1 MPTPSFSRR
10 QLLQTGSLT
19 VALGALV
26 AACGDDSAEEAG
38 APGRVGY
45 APPATPLPDV
55 ETNDIV
61 YLRTTTSIEQ
71 TLVET
76 YEQIAAMDVLDG
88 QAATVLDRLI
98 EDHRAAVT
106 ATAELTTDAGGEA
119 YECANSWYV
128 QRIVTPILALIEGD
142 ESQDIPPTD
151 DPARDALTVVNGM
164 ESMAGAM
171 YQQMVELLTA
181 PELRAELMMIGA
193 TSARHA
199 AAVAILA
206 TGAPDGYVSPEL
218 TGDPV
223 EPDESGLTPLYA
235 IATQFGSLSAIP
247 ITIGA
252 SSDAGIR
259 TTVNLETPAA
269 NSFVYEGETCETP

>member
-1 MPTPSFSRR
+1 MTTPTFDRR
-10 QLLQTGSLT
+10 QLLQAGSLS
-19 VALGALV
+19 VALAALV
-26 AACGDDSAEEAG
+26 AACGGDSAEEAG

-76 YEQIAAMDVLDG
+76 YEQFAELGVLDG

-106 ATAELTTDAGGEA
+106 ATAELTADTGGEA

-128 QRIVTPILALIEGD
+128 QRVITPIVDRIVGD
-142 ESQDIPPTD
+142 ESQDIPPSD
-151 DPARDALTVVNGM
+151 DPARDTLTVVNGM

-181 PELRAELMMIGA
+181 PELRGELMTLGA
-193 TSARHA
+193 ASARHA

-206 TGAPDGYVSPEL
+206 TGAPDGYASPDL
-218 TGDPV
+218 TGADV
-223 EPDESGLTPLYA
+223 VADESGLTPLYA
-235 IATQFGSLSAIP
+235 ISSQFGSLAAIP
-247 ITIGA
+247 IVIGA
-252 SSDAGIR
+252 PNDAGVR

>member
-1 MPTPSFSRR
+1 MTTPTFDRR
-10 QLLQTGSLT
+10 QLLQHSALA

-26 AACGDDSAEEAG
+26 AACGDDAEEAG

-45 APPATPLPDV
+45 APPATPLPAV

-76 YEQIAAMDVLDG
+76 YEQFAELGVLDG

-98 EDHRAAVT
+98 EDHSAAVT

-128 QRIVTPILALIEGD
+128 ERVITPILARIEGD
-142 ESQDIPPTD
+142 ESQGIPPSD
-151 DPARDALTVVNGM
+151 DPARDTLTVVNGL

-193 TSARHA
+193 ASARHA

-206 TGAPDGYVSPEL
+206 TGAPDGYVSPDL
-218 TGDPV
+218 TGGTV
-223 EPDESGLTPLYA
+223 EANESGLTPLYA
-235 IATQFGSLSAIP
+235 IATQFGSLTAIP
-247 ITIGA
+247 IVIGA
-252 SSDAGIR
+252 PSEAGTR

-269 NSFVYEGETCETP
+269 NSFVYEGETCQAP